1 MSQGLFPRIATE
13 LDLNGPILLFT
24 SNPVGVATT
33 SGASVTLSGFA
44 TAFFST
50 TGTPDNAGSIS
61 YQWYEVNV
69 GALSDNTE
77 FTGTGTTQLT
87 ISNLTTPS
95 DNNRKFFLEAD
106 YNPAQGQTGNA
117 NNEPLRS
124 GIGTITVIPNVE
136 IIAQP
141 SNAQVNRNVEA
152 TFTIDAGLTDSTF
165 GDVTYQWVVD
175 GVSVSDGTT
184 TKTTTSSTTVATPV
198 ERTFSSDGSLQI
210 TNATDLVITIA
221 GASGGR
227 GGDDSSGPG
236 ATANLEGRAGTFT
249 YLDGTRNLSFKIGR
263 SGNQGRSGQQDTGG
277 QGGASSYAAGGP
289 GGGAGQNG
297 WSGGGGGGG
306 GATAVYD
313 SVKDGHTIVAAGGG
327 GGGGGSWNRAGS
339 PGGPSVGLGFGRV
352 DLSDS
357 QSSPATGGTGPTKNG
372 DGGGGGGGGGG
383 AQPSN
388 FPRSGEGGGAG
399 EDNFVGGIGGFGG
412 ASGFDSNYA
421 TLNSDGFRN
430 NGNGFVN
437 VRYNGLSA
445 VDSTVTRRTNI
456 SGSNTSTLTLASNQI
471 GIQTVRCI
479 VSSDLALDLP
489 FDDSDT
495 NSPVLSDVID
505 FITLD
510 NTDQFNINI
519 ESIGD
524 SSTASL
530 TSINLANGEYE
541 FTMGKGDLTG
551 SGGFTKL
558 FTFYSPDKDINLEMD
573 LFGGKGADT
582 NGNSGG
588 EGGFSR
594 VRFTMSRNTEYV
606 IAGLID
612 TINTP
617 YIYRKGTL
625 IACVGGGGN
634 AGQTGGGGNGGGINI
649 DGADGLRRG
658 SGDGGISPDEG
669 TLQSDGVFGS
679 LNNITAIFPD
689 TKATVPNGGRVLKC
703 TKGVY
708 WAQLGISPCADL
720 ASGNRFILSDGTLV
734 TNTSDSITRGYKD
747 GYNIIQTAGKSIG
760 NGGNGGNG
768 ATGGSGG
775 DNAGGGGGSGYT
787 NGEVTVVDNQLG
799 GSDGDAKV
807 IIRVVPAGRE
817 LVTFT
822 QTRTSSE
829 NIQIVLTLESGNG
842 PNTITLGSAAGFT
855 GDLPTAVTAEI
866 QRGAIYN
873 VTSTTNVD
881 ASALNNGTAT
891 FSDIDSNPGS
901 LSITPDKG
909 EWDSTV
915 RYQFL

>member
-106 YNPAQGQTGNA
+106 YNPAGQTGNA

-165 GDVTYQWVVD
+165 GDVSYQWVVD
-175 GVSVSDGTT
+175 GDSVSDGTT

-210 TNATDLVITIA
+210 TNATDLVITVA

-227 GGDDSSGPG
+227 GGDDSGGPG
-236 ATANLEGRAGTFT
+236 ASSNLEGRAGTFT

-263 SGNQGRSGQQDTGG
+263 RGDGGSSGNQSAGG
-277 QGGASSYAAGGP
+277 NGGASSYAAGGH
-289 GGGAGQNG
+289 GGGAGQDG

-313 SVKDGHTIVAAGGG
+313 SVKGGHTIVAAGGG

-357 QSSPATGGTGPTKNG
+357 QSSPDPGDRGPTKNG

-383 AQPSN
+383 AKPSN

-399 EDNFVGGIGGFGG
+399 QDNSVGGIGGFGG

-421 TLNSDGFRN
+421 TQNSDGFRN
-430 NGNGFVN
+430 NGDGFVN

-445 VDSTVTRRTNI
+445 VDSTVTRRTTI

-479 VSSDLALDLP
+479 VSSDLVPDLP

-495 NSPVLSDVID
+495 NSPVLSDVVD

-530 TSINLANGEYE
+530 STINLANGEHE
-541 FTMGKGDLTG
+541 FTLSKGDLTG
-551 SGGFTKL
+551 SGRFTKL
-558 FTFYSPDKDINLEMD
+558 TTFYSPDKDINLEMD
-573 LFGGKGADT
+573 LFGGKGDDR

-594 VRFTMSRNTEYV
+594 IRFTMSRNTEYV

-649 DGADGLRRG
+649 DGSDGLRRG

-679 LNNITAIFPD
+679 LTNITAILPD

-708 WAQLGISPCADL
+708 WAQLGISPCTDL

-807 IIRVVPAGRE
+807 IIRVVPDGRE

-881 ASALNNGTAT
+881 ASALNNGTAI

>member
-1 MSQGLFPRIATE
+1 
-13 LDLNGPILLFT
+13 
-24 SNPVGVATT
+24 
-33 SGASVTLSGFA
+33 
-44 TAFFST
+44 
-50 TGTPDNAGSIS
+50 
-61 YQWYEVNV
+61 
-69 GALSDNTE
+69 
-77 FTGTGTTQLT
+77 
-87 ISNLTTPS
+87 
-95 DNNRKFFLEAD
+95 
-106 YNPAQGQTGNA
+106 
-117 NNEPLRS
+117 
-124 GIGTITVIPNVE
+124 
-136 IIAQP
+136 
-141 SNAQVNRNVEA
+141 
-152 TFTIDAGLTDSTF
+152 
-165 GDVTYQWVVD
+165 
-175 GVSVSDGTT
+175 
-184 TKTTTSSTTVATPV
+184 
-198 ERTFSSDGSLQI
+198 
-210 TNATDLVITIA
+210 
-221 GASGGR
+221 
-227 GGDDSSGPG
+227 
-236 ATANLEGRAGTFT
+236 
-249 YLDGTRNLSFKIGR
+249 
-263 SGNQGRSGQQDTGG
+263 
-277 QGGASSYAAGGP
+277 
-289 GGGAGQNG
+289 
-297 WSGGGGGGG
+297 
-306 GATAVYD
+306 
-313 SVKDGHTIVAAGGG
+313 
-327 GGGGGSWNRAGS
+327 
-339 PGGPSVGLGFGRV
+339 
-352 DLSDS
+352 
-357 QSSPATGGTGPTKNG
+357 
-372 DGGGGGGGGGG
+372 
-383 AQPSN
+383 
-388 FPRSGEGGGAG
+388 
-399 EDNFVGGIGGFGG
+399 
-412 ASGFDSNYA
+412 
-421 TLNSDGFRN
+421 
-430 NGNGFVN
+430 

-541 FTMGKGDLTG
+541 FTMSKGDLTG
-551 SGGFTKL
+551 SGRFTKL